1 MFYRYRF
8 ESEVYPT
15 LSRIPLHVRMKLD
28 LTGVK
33 ISLKS
38 WLAFSLEERN
48 VLCHLPVETDEER
61 RVFSSYLNL
70 LSRRYFGEDAALGSP
85 VSDPPWEELAR
96 IPDSVQARGNET
108 DKAVTVE
115 EWSRWDLGQRYA
127 LFKLSISKNEPEVFF
142 AALKEFRE
150 GSGNPS

>member
-1 MFYRYRF
+1 
-8 ESEVYPT
+8 
-15 LSRIPLHVRMKLD
+15 
-28 LTGVK
+28 
-33 ISLKS
+33 
-38 WLAFSLEERN
+38 
-48 VLCHLPVETDEER
+48 
-61 RVFSSYLNL
+61 
-70 LSRRYFGEDAALGSP
+70 
-85 VSDPPWEELAR
+85 
-96 IPDSVQARGNET
+96 VQARGKET

>member
-15 LSRIPLHVRMKLD
+15 LSRVPLHVRMKLD

-38 WLAFSLEERN
+38 WLAFGMEERN

-61 RVFSSYLNL
+61 KVFSSYLNL
-70 LSRRYFGEDAALGSP
+70 LSRRYFGEDAALVAP
-85 VSDPPWEELAR
+85 VTDPPWENPAR
-96 IPDSVQARGNET
+96 IPDSVQARGKET
-108 DKAVTVE
+108 EKAVTAE
-115 EWSRWDLGQRYA
+115 EWSRWHLGQRYA